1 MLSRGLVVRQA
12 SLSYLDRYKL
22 LYAILLYCYGG
33 GAVFTLDKAGEGVL
47 GGAAG

>member
-12 SLSYLDRYKL
+12 SLS
-22 LYAILLYCYGG
+22 YAILLYCYGG